1 MPEQYNSNPDDR
13 SDNVEKLQ
21 EMVQNTIDNFN
32 EAKETA
38 ALSNE
43 KDRAAIEAKNQR
55 RLESIDSLKSEIKD
69 ETEYNG

>member
-1 MPEQYNSNPDDR
+1 MAEEYKANPDDR

-38 ALSNE
+38 EVSNE
-43 KDRAAIEAKNQR
+43 QDRAAIEAKNQR

-69 ETEYNG
+69 ESEYNG

>member
-1 MPEQYNSNPDDR
+1 MYTLLGGKYMPNPDNR
-13 SDNVEKLQ
+13 NDNAEKLQ
-21 EMVQNTIDNFN
+21 VMVQNTIDNFN

-38 ALSNE
+38 ELSNE

-69 ETEYNG
+69 ES

>member
-1 MPEQYNSNPDDR
+1 MAEQYKANPDDR

-38 ALSNE
+38 EVSNE
-43 KDRAAIEAKNQR
+43 QDRAAIEAKNQR

-69 ETEYNG
+69 ESEYNG

>member
-1 MPEQYNSNPDDR
+1 MPNPDNR
-13 SDNVEKLQ
+13 SDNAEKLQ

-38 ALSNE
+38 ELSNG
-43 KDRAAIEAKNQR
+43 KNRAAIEAKNQR

-69 ETEYNG
+69 ES

>member
-1 MPEQYNSNPDDR
+1 MTEQYKANPDDR

-38 ALSNE
+38 EVSNE

-69 ETEYNG
+69 ESEYNG

>member
-1 MPEQYNSNPDDR
+1 MPNPDNR
-13 SDNVEKLQ
+13 NDNAEKLQ
-21 EMVQNTIDNFN
+21 EMVQNTIDNFS

-38 ALSNE
+38 ELSNE

-69 ETEYNG
+69 ES

>member
-1 MPEQYNSNPDDR
+1 MYKELGGKYMPNPDNR
-13 SDNVEKLQ
+13 NDNAEKLQ
-21 EMVQNTIDNFN
+21 GMVQNTIDNFN

-38 ALSNE
+38 ELSNE

-69 ETEYNG
+69 ES